1 MNNFEKIYL
10 NIINQQI
17 DQIDQADERILDFY
31 MSNKCEFINKK
42 IEKSFNQKL
51 QEYKIK
57 YPNIFDNIIL
67 TFDLNPINYQDE
79 NKDYYA
85 SLTFNNQIPIIQIN
99 VYSITAI
106 IYYKTLNKKG
116 IQFKN
121 SANQILN
128 KLLNWYH
135 NKNYTVAHQLAHIL
149 DLKTRQYLKIKSVQ
163 ELHDNNFDKCFFEL
177 TNKHL
182 SQTQAD
188 IDYATI

>member
-17 DQIDQADERILDFY
+17 DQIDQADERILNFY

-99 VYSITAI
+99 VYSIIAI

-128 KLLNWYH
+128 KLLNW
-135 NKNYTVAHQLAHIL
+135 
-149 DLKTRQYLKIKSVQ
+149 
-163 ELHDNNFDKCFFEL
+163 
-177 TNKHL
+177 
-182 SQTQAD
+182 
-188 IDYATI
+188 

>member
-79 NKDYYA
+79 NKYYYA

-99 VYSITAI
+99 VYSIIAI

-135 NKNYTVAHQLAHIL
+135 YKNYTVAHQLAHIL